1 MMLCI
6 SKASHKA
13 AIVAALTVAAAA
25 PANAFWPV
33 IDVTSIAQQVQ
44 QVQQEIAQVQQT
56 LILVQTAR
64 QNLQALRGDIGMSNI
79 VGRLSTVT
87 VILQQAR
94 SSCQSALAGRL
105 MPKVCRVEANTAQAQ
120 AQQLGSEMAQIQALQ
135 AAANGV
141 PGGLAANQLQ
151 AKALAEVALQLE
163 ELRQAQNATQQ
174 QRTIDNQYIEHTLYG
189 PSAFSASDI

>member
-44 QVQQEIAQVQQT
+44 QVQQEIAQ
-56 LILVQTAR
+56 
-64 QNLQALRGDIGMSNI
+64 
-79 VGRLSTVT
+79 
-87 VILQQAR
+87 
-94 SSCQSALAGRL
+94 
-105 MPKVCRVEANTAQAQ
+105 
-120 AQQLGSEMAQIQALQ
+120 
-135 AAANGV
+135 V